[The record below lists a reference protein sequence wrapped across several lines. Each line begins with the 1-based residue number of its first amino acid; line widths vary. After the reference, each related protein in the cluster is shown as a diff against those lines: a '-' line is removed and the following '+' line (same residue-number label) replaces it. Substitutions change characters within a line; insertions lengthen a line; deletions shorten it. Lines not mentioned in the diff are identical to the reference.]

1 MCCGRG
7 RDFKVT
13 QADAGAARSHGQTS
27 VSDQLSHA
35 YAVCRGISRRA
46 AKNFYYGFMV
56 LPSEKRNAL
65 SAVYAFMRHADDI
78 SDESGVDPQIKR
90 QKLTEWLD
98 SAKTVFAGKATDDPV
113 LMALGDAQKKFKI
126 PPELFEK
133 LVYGTSLDLDIPPA
147 SAEAPAILCET
158 FEDLKQY
165 CYYVA
170 SVVGLVCIKIFGYQD
185 TKAEFLA
192 EDCGLAFQLTNIIRD
207 IKEDASMGRIYIP
220 AEDLVRSKLTAANF
234 ASSTLQDPAQVQQL
248 RPALEYEA
256 DRARKYYESAK
267 WLMELIDEDSRAALW
282 VLVEIYS
289 RLLKKI
295 TDRNYDV
302 LTERVRLTLWE
313 KLKVLSRGFLLRIA

>member
-1 MCCGRG
+1 M
-7 RDFKVT
+7 
-13 QADAGAARSHGQTS
+13 S
-27 VSDQLSHA
+27 QLNHA
-35 YAVCRGISRRA
+35 YAVCRGIARRA

-78 SDESGVDPQIKR
+78 ADEPGADPPQKR
-90 QKLTEWLD
+90 QKLEEWLEA
-98 SAKTVFAGKATDDPV
+98 AKAVFAGKPTDDPV
-113 LMALGDAQKKFKI
+113 LMALGDAQKNFKI

-133 LVYGTSLDLDIPPA
+133 LVYGTSLDLDIPSVPGQ
-147 SAEAPAILCET
+147 PAIVCQT
-158 FEDLKQY
+158 FEDLKHY

-170 SVVGLVCIKIFGYQD
+170 SVVGLVCIRIFGYQD
-185 TKAEFLA
+185 SKAEFLA

-220 AEDLVRSKLTAANF
+220 EEDLARTNLTAANF
-234 ASSTLQDPAQVQQL
+234 APAVLQDPAQAQQL

-256 DRARKYYESAK
+256 ERARKYYESAK
-267 WLMELIDEDSRAALW
+267 WLMELIEEDSRAALW

-295 TDRNYDV
+295 SERNYDV
-302 LTERVRLTLWE
+302 LTERVRLTFWE
-313 KLKVLSRGFLLRIA
+313 KMKVLSRGFLLRIA

>member
-1 MCCGRG
+1 
-7 RDFKVT
+7 
-13 QADAGAARSHGQTS
+13 
-27 VSDQLSHA
+27 VSGQLSHA

-46 AKNFYYGFMV
+46 AKTFYYGFMV
-56 LPSEKRNAL
+56 LPAEKRNAL

-78 SDESGVDPQIKR
+78 SDEPGVDPLLKR
-90 QKLTEWLD
+90 QKLNEWLD
-98 SAKTVFAGKATDDPV
+98 AAKTVFAGKPTDDPV

-147 SAEAPAILCET
+147 SAEAPAVLCNT

-170 SVVGLVCIKIFGYQD
+170 SVVGLVCIRIFGYED
-185 TKAEFLA
+185 SKAEFLA

-207 IKEDASMGRIYIP
+207 VKEDASMGRIYIP
-220 AEDLVRSKLTAANF
+220 EEDLARTNLTAANF
-234 ASSTLQDPAQVQQL
+234 SSSLLQDPARAQQL

-256 DRARKYYESAK
+256 ERARKYYESAK
-267 WLMELIDEDSRAALW
+267 WLMELIEEDSRAALW

-289 RLLKKI
+289 RLLQKI

>member
-1 MCCGRG
+1 M
-7 RDFKVT
+7 
-13 QADAGAARSHGQTS
+13 
-27 VSDQLSHA
+27 SDQLSHA

-65 SAVYAFMRHADDI
+65 SAVYAFMRQADDI
-78 SDESGVDPQIKR
+78 SDEPGIDPQLKR
-90 QKLTEWLD
+90 QKLQEWLD
-98 SAKTVFAGKATDDPV
+98 AAKAVFAGNATDDPV
-113 LMALGDAQKKFKI
+113 LMALGDAQRKFKI

-133 LVYGTSLDLDIPPA
+133 LVYGTSLDLDIPMA
-147 SAEAPAILCET
+147 SAESPAILCET

-170 SVVGLVCIKIFGYQD
+170 SVVGLVCIRIFGYQD

-220 AEDLVRSKLTAANF
+220 AEDLVRSNLTAANF
-234 ASSTLQDPAQVQQL
+234 TSSVLQDPAQVQQM
-248 RPALEYEA
+248 RPVLEYEA

-289 RLLKKI
+289 RLLQKI
-295 TDRNYDV
+295 ADRNYDV

>member
-1 MCCGRG
+1 
-7 RDFKVT
+7 VN
-13 QADAGAARSHGQTS
+13 H
-27 VSDQLSHA
+27 QLSHA

-56 LPSEKRNAL
+56 LPAEKRNAL

-78 SDESGVDPQIKR
+78 TDEPGDPQQKR
-90 QKLTEWLD
+90 QKLEEWLQA
-98 SAKTVFAGKATDDPV
+98 AKAVFAGKATDDPV
-113 LMALGDAQKKFKI
+113 LMALGDAQSKFKI

-133 LVYGTSLDLDIPPA
+133 LVYGTSMDLDIPSVPG
-147 SAEAPAILCET
+147 SPAIVCQT
-158 FEDLKQY
+158 FEDLKHY

-170 SVVGLVCIKIFGYQD
+170 SVVGLVCIRIFGYQD
-185 TKAEFLA
+185 SKAEFLA

-220 AEDLVRSKLTAANF
+220 EEDLARTNLSAANF
-234 ASSTLQDPAQVQQL
+234 APALLQDPAQAQQL

-256 DRARKYYESAK
+256 ERARKYYESAK
-267 WLMELIDEDSRAALW
+267 WLMELIEEDSRAALW

-295 TDRNYDV
+295 ADRNYDV
-302 LTERVRLTLWE
+302 LTERVRLTFWE
-313 KLKVLSRGFLLRIA
+313 KLKVLSRGFLFRIA

>member
-1 MCCGRG
+1 MN
-7 RDFKVT
+7 
-13 QADAGAARSHGQTS
+13 
-27 VSDQLSHA
+27 QLSHA

-56 LPSEKRNAL
+56 LPADKRNAL

-78 SDESGVDPQIKR
+78 SDEPGGDPQQKR
-90 QKLTEWLD
+90 QKLGEWLD
-98 SAKTVFAGKATDDPV
+98 AAKAVFAGKSTDDPV
-113 LMALGDAQKKFKI
+113 LMALGDAQNKFKI

-133 LVYGTSLDLDIPPA
+133 LVYGTSLDLEIPPPTG
-147 SAEAPAILCET
+147 EAPAVLCNT

-170 SVVGLVCIKIFGYQD
+170 SVVGLVCIKIFGYED
-185 TKAEFLA
+185 SKAEFLA

-207 IKEDASMGRIYIP
+207 VKEDAAMGRIYIP
-220 AEDLVRSKLTAANF
+220 GEDLARTNLSAANF
-234 ASSTLQDPAQVQQL
+234 SPAALQDPAQAQQL
-248 RPALEYEA
+248 RPSLEYEA
-256 DRARKYYESAK
+256 ERARKYYESAK
-267 WLMELIDEDSRAALW
+267 WLMELIEEDSRAALW

-289 RLLKKI
+289 QLLQKI

-302 LTERVRLTLWE
+302 FTERVRLTLWE

>member
-1 MCCGRG
+1 
-7 RDFKVT
+7 
-13 QADAGAARSHGQTS
+13 
-27 VSDQLSHA
+27 VSGQLSHA

-78 SDESGVDPQIKR
+78 SDEPGVDPLLKR
-90 QKLTEWLD
+90 QKLNEWLEA
-98 SAKTVFAGKATDDPV
+98 AKTVFSGKPTDDPV

-133 LVYGTSLDLDIPPA
+133 LVYGTSLDLDIPAA
-147 SAEAPAILCET
+147 SAEAPAILCST

-170 SVVGLVCIKIFGYQD
+170 SVVGLVCIRIFGYED
-185 TKAEFLA
+185 SKAEFLA

-207 IKEDASMGRIYIP
+207 VKEDASMGRIYIP
-220 AEDLVRSKLTAANF
+220 EEDLARTNLTAANF
-234 ASSTLQDPAQVQQL
+234 SSSLLQDPAQAQQL

-256 DRARKYYESAK
+256 ERARKYYESAK
-267 WLMELIDEDSRAALW
+267 WLMELIEEDSRAALW

-289 RLLKKI
+289 RLLQKI

>member
-1 MCCGRG
+1 
-7 RDFKVT
+7 
-13 QADAGAARSHGQTS
+13 
-27 VSDQLSHA
+27 
-35 YAVCRGISRRA
+35 
-46 AKNFYYGFMV
+46 MV

-78 SDESGVDPQIKR
+78 SDEPGIDPQLKR
-90 QKLTEWLD
+90 QKLGEWLE
-98 SAKTVFAGKATDDPV
+98 SAKAIFAGKATDDPV

-220 AEDLVRSKLTAANF
+220 AEDLVRSNLTAANF
-234 ASSTLQDPAQVQQL
+234 ASSVLQDPAQAQQL

-256 DRARKYYESAK
+256 ERARKYYESAK

-289 RLLKKI
+289 RLLQKI

>member
-1 MCCGRG
+1 
-7 RDFKVT
+7 
-13 QADAGAARSHGQTS
+13 

-78 SDESGVDPQIKR
+78 SDEPGVDPQLKR
-90 QKLTEWLD
+90 HKLGEWLD
-98 SAKTVFAGKATDDPV
+98 AAKAVFTGKATDDPV

-147 SAEAPAILCET
+147 SAEVPAILCES

-170 SVVGLVCIKIFGYQD
+170 SVVGLVCIRIFGYQD

-234 ASSTLQDPAQVQQL
+234 ATSVLQDPAQVQHL

-256 DRARKYYESAK
+256 ERARKYYESAK

-289 RLLKKI
+289 RLLQKI

>member
-1 MCCGRG
+1 
-7 RDFKVT
+7 
-13 QADAGAARSHGQTS
+13 

-35 YAVCRGISRRA
+35 YAVCRGIARRA

-78 SDESGVDPQIKR
+78 SDEPGVDPQLKR
-90 QKLTEWLD
+90 QKLSEWLEA
-98 SAKTVFAGKATDDPV
+98 AKAVFGGKATDDPV
-113 LMALGDAQKKFKI
+113 LMALGDAQAKFKI

-147 SAEAPAILCET
+147 SAESPAILCNT

-170 SVVGLVCIKIFGYQD
+170 SVVGLVCIRIFGYQD

-207 IKEDASMGRIYIP
+207 IKEDAGMGRIYIP
-220 AEDLVRSKLTAANF
+220 ADDMVSFKVAVDDFLKPSIPERLQWLLAA
-234 ASSTLQDPAQVQQL
+234 
-248 RPALEYEA
+248 EG
-256 DRARKYYESAK
+256 DRAREYYASARDLIK
-267 WLMELIDEDSRAALW
+267 LIDEDSRPALW
-282 VLVEIYS
+282 VLVSIYA
-289 RLLKKI
+289 RLLEKIAERKYDVFGKKI
-295 TDRNYDV
+295 G
-302 LTERVRLTLWE
+302 LSVRE
-313 KLKVLSRGFLLRIA
+313 KVFILGKGLLKRLA

>member
-1 MCCGRG
+1 
-7 RDFKVT
+7 
-13 QADAGAARSHGQTS
+13 

-78 SDESGVDPQIKR
+78 SDEPGVDPQLKR
-90 QKLTEWLD
+90 QKLNEWLD
-98 SAKTVFAGKATDDPV
+98 AAKAVFTGKPTDDPV
-113 LMALGDAQKKFKI
+113 LMALGDAQRKFKI
-126 PPELFEK
+126 PADLFEK
-133 LVYGTSLDLDIPPA
+133 LVYGTSLDLDIPQA
-147 SAEAPAILCET
+147 SAESPAILCNT

-170 SVVGLVCIKIFGYQD
+170 SVVGLVCIRIFGYQD
-185 TKAEFLA
+185 AKAEFLA

-207 IKEDASMGRIYIP
+207 VKEDASMGRIYIP
-220 AEDLVRSKLTAANF
+220 EEDLVRSNLTAANF
-234 ASSTLQDPAQVQQL
+234 SFAVLQAPAQAQQL

-289 RLLKKI
+289 RLLQKI

>member
-1 MCCGRG
+1 
-7 RDFKVT
+7 
-13 QADAGAARSHGQTS
+13 
-27 VSDQLSHA
+27 VSGQLSHA

-56 LPSEKRNAL
+56 LPAEKRNAL

-78 SDESGVDPQIKR
+78 SDEPGVDPLLKR
-90 QKLTEWLD
+90 QKLNEWLEA
-98 SAKTVFAGKATDDPV
+98 AKTVFTGKPTDDPV

-147 SAEAPAILCET
+147 SAEAPAILCNT
-158 FEDLKQY
+158 FDDLKQY

-170 SVVGLVCIKIFGYQD
+170 SVVGLVCIRIFGYED
-185 TKAEFLA
+185 SKAEFLA

-207 IKEDASMGRIYIP
+207 VKEDASMGRIYIP
-220 AEDLVRSKLTAANF
+220 EEDMARTNLTAANF
-234 ASSTLQDPAQVQQL
+234 SSSLLKDPAQAQQL

-256 DRARKYYESAK
+256 ERARKYYESAK
-267 WLMELIDEDSRAALW
+267 WLMELIEEDSRAALW

-289 RLLKKI
+289 RLLQKI

>member
-1 MCCGRG
+1 
-7 RDFKVT
+7 
-13 QADAGAARSHGQTS
+13 

-35 YAVCRGISRRA
+35 YAVCRGIARRA

-78 SDESGVDPQIKR
+78 SDEPGVDPQLKR
-90 QKLTEWLD
+90 QKLGEWLD
-98 SAKTVFAGKATDDPV
+98 AAKAVFGGKATDDPV
-113 LMALGDAQKKFKI
+113 LMALGDAQAKFKI

-147 SAEAPAILCET
+147 SPESPAILCET
-158 FEDLKQY
+158 FQDLKQY

-170 SVVGLVCIKIFGYQD
+170 SVVGLVCIRIFGYQD

-207 IKEDASMGRIYIP
+207 IKEDASLGRIYIP
-220 AEDLVRSKLTAANF
+220 AEDLARSNLTSANF
-234 ASSTLQDPAQVQQL
+234 ASSALKDPAQAPQL

-256 DRARKYYESAK
+256 ERARKYYESAK

-289 RLLKKI
+289 RLLRKI

>member
-1 MCCGRG
+1 
-7 RDFKVT
+7 
-13 QADAGAARSHGQTS
+13 

-78 SDESGVDPQIKR
+78 SDEPGVDPQLKR
-90 QKLTEWLD
+90 QKLTEWLE

-133 LVYGTSLDLDIPPA
+133 LVYGTSLDLDMPPA

-220 AEDLVRSKLTAANF
+220 AEDLARSNLTAANF

-248 RPALEYEA
+248 RPTLEYEA

-295 TDRNYDV
+295 VDRNYDV
-302 LTERVRLTLWE
+302 LTERVRLTLPE

>member
-1 MCCGRG
+1 M
-7 RDFKVT
+7 
-13 QADAGAARSHGQTS
+13 
-27 VSDQLSHA
+27 SDQLSHA

-65 SAVYAFMRHADDI
+65 SAVYAFMRHADDV
-78 SDESGVDPQIKR
+78 SDEPGIDPQLKR
-90 QKLTEWLD
+90 QKLNEWLEA
-98 SAKTVFAGKATDDPV
+98 AKAVFAGKPTDDPV
-113 LMALGDAQKKFKI
+113 LMALGDAQSKFKI
-126 PPELFEK
+126 PADLFEK
-133 LVYGTSLDLDIPPA
+133 LVYGTSLDLDIPQA
-147 SAEAPAILCET
+147 SAEAPAILCNT

-170 SVVGLVCIKIFGYQD
+170 SVVGLVCIRIFGYQD
-185 TKAEFLA
+185 AKAEFLA

-207 IKEDASMGRIYIP
+207 VKEDASMGRIYIP
-220 AEDLVRSKLTAANF
+220 EEDLVRSNLTAANF
-234 ASSTLQDPAQVQQL
+234 TLALLQDPAQAQQL

-256 DRARKYYESAK
+256 ERARKYYESAK

-289 RLLKKI
+289 RLLQKI

>member
-1 MCCGRG
+1 M
-7 RDFKVT
+7 
-13 QADAGAARSHGQTS
+13 
-27 VSDQLSHA
+27 SDQLSHA
-35 YAVCRGISRRA
+35 YAVCRGIARRA

-78 SDESGVDPQIKR
+78 SDEPGIDPQLKR
-90 QKLTEWLD
+90 QKLSEWLD
-98 SAKTVFAGKATDDPV
+98 AAKAVFGGKATDDPV
-113 LMALGDAQKKFKI
+113 LLALGDAQNKFKI

-133 LVYGTSLDLDIPPA
+133 LVYGTSLDLDIPSA
-147 SAEAPAILCET
+147 SAESPAILCET

-170 SVVGLVCIKIFGYQD
+170 SVVGLVCIRIFGYQD

-220 AEDLVRSKLTAANF
+220 AEDLTRSNLTAANF
-234 ASSTLQDPAQVQQL
+234 ASGALQNPTQVHQL

-289 RLLKKI
+289 RLLQKI
-295 TDRNYDV
+295 AARNYDV

-313 KLKVLSRGFLLRIA
+313 KLKVLSRGFLLRIV

>member
-1 MCCGRG
+1 
-7 RDFKVT
+7 VN
-13 QADAGAARSHGQTS
+13 
-27 VSDQLSHA
+27 QLNHA

-56 LPSEKRNAL
+56 LPADKRNAL

-78 SDESGVDPQIKR
+78 SDELGGDPQQKR
-90 QKLTEWLD
+90 QKLAEWLEA
-98 SAKTVFAGKATDDPV
+98 AKAVFAGKSTDDPV
-113 LMALGDAQKKFKI
+113 LMALGDAQQKFKI

-133 LVYGTSLDLDIPPA
+133 LVYGTSMDLDIPPP
-147 SAEAPAILCET
+147 SGETPVVLCNT

-170 SVVGLVCIKIFGYQD
+170 SVVGLVCIKIFGYED
-185 TKAEFLA
+185 SKAEFLA

-207 IKEDASMGRIYIP
+207 VKEDAAMGRIYIP
-220 AEDLVRSKLTAANF
+220 EEDMARTNLSAANF
-234 ASSTLQDPAQVQQL
+234 SSAVLQDPLQAQQL

-256 DRARKYYESAK
+256 ERARKYYESAK
-267 WLMELIDEDSRAALW
+267 WLMELIEEDSRAALW

-289 RLLKKI
+289 QLLQKI

-302 LTERVRLTLWE
+302 FTERVRLTVWE

>member
-1 MCCGRG
+1 
-7 RDFKVT
+7 VN
-13 QADAGAARSHGQTS
+13 H
-27 VSDQLSHA
+27 QLSHA
-35 YAVCRGISRRA
+35 YAVCRGIARRA

-78 SDESGVDPQIKR
+78 SDDPGVDPQQKR
-90 QKLTEWLD
+90 QKLSEWLEA
-98 SAKTVFAGKATDDPV
+98 AKAVFAGKTTDDPV
-113 LMALGDAQKKFKI
+113 LMALGDAQNRFKI

-133 LVYGTSLDLDIPPA
+133 LVYGTSLDLDIPSTPG
-147 SAEAPAILCET
+147 APAIVCAT
-158 FEDLKQY
+158 FEDLKHY

-170 SVVGLVCIKIFGYQD
+170 SVVGLVCIRIFGYD
-185 TKAEFLA
+185 DKKAEFLA

-207 IKEDASMGRIYIP
+207 VKEDASLGRIYIP
-220 AEDLVRSKLTAANF
+220 EEDLARTNLSAANF
-234 ASSTLQDPAQVQQL
+234 APSLLQGAAQSQQL

-267 WLMELIDEDSRAALW
+267 WLMELIEEDSRPALW

-295 TDRNYDV
+295 TERNYDV
-302 LTERVRLTLWE
+302 LTERVRLTRWE

>member
-1 MCCGRG
+1 MSG
-7 RDFKVT
+7 
-13 QADAGAARSHGQTS
+13 
-27 VSDQLSHA
+27 QLSHA

-56 LPSEKRNAL
+56 LPAEKRNAL

-78 SDESGVDPQIKR
+78 SDEPGVDPLLKR
-90 QKLTEWLD
+90 QKLNEWLEA
-98 SAKTVFAGKATDDPV
+98 AKTVFAGSPTDDPV

-147 SAEAPAILCET
+147 SAEAPAILCNT

-170 SVVGLVCIKIFGYQD
+170 SVVGLVCIRIFGYED
-185 TKAEFLA
+185 SKAEFLA

-207 IKEDASMGRIYIP
+207 VKEDASMGRIYIP
-220 AEDLVRSKLTAANF
+220 EEDLARTNLTAANF
-234 ASSTLQDPAQVQQL
+234 SSSLLRDPAQAQQL

-256 DRARKYYESAK
+256 ERARKYYESAK
-267 WLMELIDEDSRAALW
+267 WLMELIEEDSRAALW

-289 RLLKKI
+289 RLLQKI